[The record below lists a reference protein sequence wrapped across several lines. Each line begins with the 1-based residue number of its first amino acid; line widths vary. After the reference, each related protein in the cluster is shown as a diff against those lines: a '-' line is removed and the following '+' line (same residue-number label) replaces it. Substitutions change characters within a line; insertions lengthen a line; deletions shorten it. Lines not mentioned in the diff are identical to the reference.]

1 MKTIKIGWAQ
11 TSISAGRPLLM
22 IGQMYHRVSE
32 YVRDPITATAL
43 ALDNGETQAVFV
55 SVDMTEYPTHITEL
69 LKEKLSAVADLRFE
83 SISIGATH
91 THNSSDF
98 YSDFMRDDNEHVF
111 SSDIL
116 PPIHMGD
123 DVLRGKEAQAFLV
136 ERLASVITRA
146 WQGRREGGIS
156 YAHDYAAVG
165 FNRRPIF
172 HKPDGAE
179 TIMYGDCSRDDF
191 AGFEGGADSSV
202 DMLYTWDMDGGL
214 TGVAVDVPCPS
225 QVFELHRFITADYWG
240 FTRAAIR
247 ESLGNVHILSLCGAA
262 GDISP
267 LDLVRISKYNK
278 QALQDWGGQT
288 KEVLRNF
295 DMTRECEGIAARV
308 TDAVVRG
315 YKAARNYIDYTPA
328 FVHEVLQIDLPL
340 RLVSQEEYETSC
352 KEIERIKQ
360 TFSKERPMETAD
372 VVRAFEPQGDV
383 LRWELQQKTKVFPCV
398 SHFVR
403 IGEIGIMTNPFEL
416 YHEYA
421 QRMKARVKAQQ
432 LFVVQLS
439 NGLGGYLPT
448 EAAVHGGSYSSKPAS
463 TICGPEGGN
472 MLVEKAIEVLNSLF

>member
-11 TSISAGRPLLM
+11 TSITADRPLLM

-55 SVDMTEYPTHITEL
+55 SVDMTEYPTHIKEL
-69 LKEKLSAVADLRFE
+69 LKEKLSAITDLKFE
-83 SISIGATH
+83 SISISATH
-91 THNSSDF
+91 THNASDF
-98 YSDFMRDDNEHVF
+98 CSDFMREDNAQVF
-111 SSDIL
+111 GSDIL
-116 PPIHMGD
+116 PPVHIGD
-123 DVLRGKEAQAFLV
+123 DVLLGSEAQDFLV

-146 WQGRREGGIS
+146 WQNRREGGIS
-156 YAHDYAAVG
+156 YAHDYAVVG

-172 HKPDGAE
+172 HKPDGME

-191 AGFEGGADSSV
+191 AGFESGADSSV
-202 DMLYTWDMDGGL
+202 DVLYTWDMDGRL

-247 ESLGNVHILSLCGAA
+247 ESLGNVYVLPLCGAS

-278 QALQDWGGQT
+278 QALLDWGGQT

-295 DMTRECEGIAARV
+295 DMTRECEGIAARI
-308 TDAVVRG
+308 TEAVVRG
-315 YKAARNYIDYTPA
+315 YQVARNYIDYTPA
-328 FVHEVLQIDLPL
+328 FAHVVLQMDLPL
-340 RLVSQEEYETSC
+340 RLVSEEEYAASA
-352 KEIERIKQ
+352 KEVERIKRA
-360 TFSKERPMETAD
+360 FSKEHPMETAD
-372 VVRAFEPQGDV
+372 IVRAFEAQGDV
-383 LRWELQQKTKVFPCV
+383 LRWQLQQKTKVFACV
-398 SHFVR
+398 CHFVR
-403 IGEIGIMTNPFEL
+403 IGEVGIMTNPFEL

-432 LFVVQLS
+432 LLVVQLS

-472 MLVEKAIEVLNSLF
+472 LLVEKTVEVLDSLF